1 MIGIDWG
8 LFGIGVGA
16 GLVAGALFFAGLAL
30 GMRLALRSRHAA
42 VVLLSSSALRILV
55 LLGLGWLVA
64 AQGAVTLVGFAVA
77 FLVAR
82 FAATAIA
89 RHPPKSEQAR

>member
-30 GMRLALRSRHAA
+30 GMRLAPR